1 MGVGWVK
8 HLQEIV
14 EDINSYFH
22 RLLNHPKVKEE
33 VAAVSVSVAAMAA
46 AIASRS
52 SNHFAKGDF
61 PFASR
66 YSENSMLFII
76 S

>member
-1 MGVGWVK
+1 MGSGVGGVRY
-8 HLQEIV
+8 LQEIV

-46 AIASRS
+46 AIASIVVS
-52 SNHFAKGDF
+52 SSWGYMELYQGQLA
-61 PFASR
+61 A
-66 YSENSMLFII
+66 
-76 S
+76 